1 MNKKENDKSNNKNY
15 MSKLR
20 KTAEEILKNKKIISA
35 DFENRSL
42 QELMHEIQVH
52 QIELEM
58 QNDELKRN
66 QAELE
71 ISRNMYSDLYDFAP
85 IGYFTLNVNGII
97 IKTNLAG
104 ANLIGKEKS
113 KITNQPFTKFIEPHY
128 HSTFY
133 KHLNTVLYNRKKERC
148 EIKMIRENGEEV
160 YVHMESLS
168 NDKSNDDKHKYIQT
182 ATIDITERKRYEAE
196 IKKSQERYKAVIQ
209 DQTEL
214 ICRFKSSRSIT
225 FVNDAY
231 CRFFNINKDRTI
243 GENLEDFL
251 SSNKT
256 ESNIPLITEEIK
268 KLSCD
273 KPFIE
278 VEHHINIEDKVKWVR
293 WIIRSICDQDGNIM
307 EYQAVGRDI
316 TEQKEAEAKL
326 NQTLKDLENS
336 NKELE
341 KFAQIVSHDLRS
353 PLNTVISYINII
365 ERKYKDLMD
374 QKGNELTGKLRER
387 INGMQVLISD
397 ILNYSQVNREETL
410 FKIID
415 IEEVLEEAMENLKS
429 DIRENKAKITHDT
442 LPKIRGSKTQLT
454 SVFQN
459 LIDNSIKY
467 CGNKAP
473 NIHITAKE
481 RDNDW
486 LFSLSDNGMGID
498 SEYSQKIFLIFHREE
513 NKSAS
518 PGYGIG
524 LAYCKKIIE
533 RHGGKIWFESVV
545 GKGSTFYFTIKK

>member
-1 MNKKENDKSNNKNY
+1 
-15 MSKLR
+15 
-20 KTAEEILKNKKIISA
+20 
-35 DFENRSL
+35 
-42 QELMHEIQVH
+42 
-52 QIELEM
+52 M

-66 QAELE
+66 QTELE

-97 IKTNLAG
+97 IKTNIAG
-104 ANLIGKEKS
+104 ANLIGREKS

-133 KHLNTVLYNRKKERC
+133 KHLNAVLYSSKKERC
-148 EIKMIRENGEEV
+148 EIKMVRENGEEV
-160 YVHMESLS
+160 YVQMESLS
-168 NDKSNDDKHKYIQT
+168 NDKSNDGKHKYIQT

-196 IKKSQERYKAVIQ
+196 IKKSQQRYKAVIQ

-214 ICRFKSSRSIT
+214 ICRFKPSRTIT

-231 CRFFNINKDRTI
+231 CRFFNINKDRAI
-243 GENLEDFL
+243 GENLEEFL
-251 SSNKT
+251 SSKKT

-268 KLSCD
+268 NLSCD

-278 VEHHINIEDKVKWVR
+278 VEHHINLENNIKWVR

-429 DIRENKAKITHDT
+429 NIRENKAKITHDT
-442 LPKIRGSKTQLT
+442 LPKIRGSKTQLI

-467 CGNKAP
+467 CGNKTP

-486 LFSLSDNGMGID
+486 LFSFIDNGMGID
-498 SEYSQKIFLIFHREE
+498 SEFSQKIFLIFHREE
-513 NKSAS
+513 NKSDS

-533 RHGGKIWFESVV
+533 RHSGEIWFESEV